1 MDSKTIHITK
11 VTNDKQLDDIVALAD
26 TIWQEH
32 FTPIIGSA
40 QVEYMLDKFQSKN
53 SINKQIDNGFTYF
66 LLIKNERPIGYV
78 GIITKEGQLFLS
90 KFYILSKERSHGFGN
105 QVMQYLEHLASK
117 NKLKSICL
125 TVNKNN
131 TDAINA
137 YLKMGFVNLGSVVQ
151 DIGGGFIM
159 DDYKMEKH
167 IRL

>member
-1 MDSKTIHITK
+1 MHITK
-11 VTNDKQLDDIVALAD
+11 VTSDKQLDVIVALAN
-26 TIWQEH
+26 TIWHEH

-53 SINKQIDNGFTYF
+53 SISKQIDNGFTYF

-90 KFYILSKERSHGFGN
+90 KFYILSTERSHGFGK
-105 QVMQYLEHLASK
+105 QVLQFLEALARK
-117 NKLKSICL
+117 NKLESICL
-125 TVNKNN
+125 TVNKHNS
-131 TDAINA
+131 DAIQA
-137 YLKMGFVNLGSVVQ
+137 YLKMDFVNLGSIVQ

-159 DDYKMEKH
+159 DDYKMEKS